1 MRSLLSQ
8 YEFLVMESLEDF
20 EDKLIQLGVV
30 TPSDLKDVDA
40 ADLAGVGMSGQEID
54 TTQKALARLLDGI
67 ERSQLM

>member
-1 MRSLLSQ
+1 VRSLLSQ

>member
-1 MRSLLSQ
+1 
-8 YEFLVMESLEDF
+8 MESLEDF

>member
-8 YEFLVMESLEDF
+8 YEFLVVESLEDF

-40 ADLAGVGMSGQEID
+40 PDLAAIGMSGQEID
-54 TTQKALARLLDGI
+54 TLNKAVARLF
-67 ERSQLM
+67 